1 MSVEAEKGVD
11 GRYYRILLN
20 QADTKTEQKLSEK
33 VASMLPGNLQWD
45 VSRTTRKRRG
55 NAMI

>member
-1 MSVEAEKGVD
+1 MEAEKGVD

-45 VSRTTRKRRG
+45 VSEQPGKG
-55 NAMI
+55 EEIP